1 MTFAPDDKKAP
12 AVLTRRAM
20 IAASAT
26 SALGLAA
33 CSDMTRFTGGPR
45 AEAPPPAVEA
55 PPPGQTI
62 GTGGVKVGLLLPLG
76 AGGNAQIAAQ
86 SLKNAAELAV
96 AEFTNSNL
104 QLIVKDD
111 GGSAQGA
118 QTAAQ
123 QVIDE
128 GAEMIIGP
136 LFAVSVRA
144 AAGVARGRNVP
155 ILAFSTDTNVAAR
168 GVYLLS
174 FLPEGDVNRI
184 VEYAAGQGKRAI
196 AAAVPDNAYGQVVQG
211 ALQEAAGRRGVRI
224 VGLERYPADRA
235 RMQEPLARL
244 APAVAQADA
253 LFLPDSVDAAPLVAQ
268 GLQQAG
274 ADLKRVT
281 LLGSGLWD
289 DPRLARATALHG
301 GLYPAADAAGFR
313 NFAGRYRAKFNADP
327 ERKAT
332 LAYDAVSLVA
342 ALSRTQGTQRF
353 NDAVLTNANG
363 FNGVD
368 GLFRLRAD
376 GTNERGLA
384 VLQAGPQGGRIVAA
398 APRSF
403 TGV

>member
-1 MTFAPDDKKAP
+1 MTFAPTEKNRNS
-12 AVLTRRAM
+12 VLSRRAM

-26 SALGLAA
+26 SVIGLAG
-33 CSDMTRFTGGPR
+33 CSSGIDRMTPR
-45 AEAPPPAVEA
+45 AEAPPPVPEA
-55 PPPGQTI
+55 PPPGATI
-62 GTGGVKVGLLLPLG
+62 GTGRVKVGLLLPLG

-96 AEFTNSNL
+96 AEFSGSDL

-118 QTAAQ
+118 QAAAE
-123 QVIDE
+123 QVIAE

-144 AAGVARGRNVP
+144 ASGVARARNVP
-155 ILAFSTDTNVAAR
+155 ILAFSTDTSVASR

-184 VEYAAGQGKRAI
+184 VEYAAGQGKRSI
-196 AAAVPDNAYGQVVQG
+196 AAAIPDNAYGQVVQG
-211 ALQEAAGRRGVRI
+211 ALQEAASRRGVRV

-235 RMQEPLARL
+235 RMQESLVRL
-244 APAVAQADA
+244 APAIAQADA
-253 LFLPDSVDAAPLVAQ
+253 LFLPDAVDAAPLVVS
-268 GLQQAG
+268 GLRTAG
-274 ADLKRVT
+274 ADTKRVM

-289 DPRLARATALHG
+289 DPRLATATALHG
-301 GLYPAADAAGFR
+301 GYYPAADAAGFR
-313 NFAGRYRAKFNADP
+313 NFAGRYRAKFNSEP

-332 LAYDAVSLVA
+332 LAYDAVSLIA

-353 NDAVLTNANG
+353 SDAVLTNANG

-384 VLQAGPQGGRIVAA
+384 VLQAGPAGGKIVAS